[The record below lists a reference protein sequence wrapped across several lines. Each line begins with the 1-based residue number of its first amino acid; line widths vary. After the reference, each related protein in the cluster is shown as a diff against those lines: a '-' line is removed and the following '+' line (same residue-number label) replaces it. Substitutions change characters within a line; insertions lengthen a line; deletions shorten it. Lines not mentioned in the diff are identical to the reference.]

1 MNQGSARTHVMLMA
15 ALALT
20 VLVGA
25 GCASGG
31 FEDPHDYGPVGPIG
45 MTGPQ
50 GPQGPQGPAGVVG
63 KEGPGGRAGAQ
74 GMNGPRGLSGR
85 GSRSLTFSSTST
97 RARSAARTKH
107 VSAFDTMVSSAR
119 GEVTLTGEVPTEEI
133 KRLAAAIA
141 QDTSGVTTV
150 RSNLTVNPGTGANP
164 EVASIGDRVAGL
176 EIRTVVTD
184 QLAQAPELKDERI
197 TVQVSKRR
205 VVLDG
210 TVGSPTQRRAADRIT
225 LLVPGVQELT
235 SNLIVGNA
243 TSGRESPD
251 DRLARRVE
259 FELYATKAVALKDVQ
274 IRSQDGSV
282 FLGGTVGSRAE
293 KLLAERVTRSVPGV
307 GKVVNNL
314 SVSEGPR

>member
-1 MNQGSARTHVMLMA
+1 MKSSRNERGRITVGTI
-15 ALALT
+15 T
-20 VLVGA
+20 VLVLVVLIGGVLWAYSSSRGA
-25 GCASGG
+25 SLRDTFRSVKDTSQDSATTTK
-31 FEDPHDYGPVGPIG
+31 VK
-45 MTGPQ
+45 T
-50 GPQGPQGPAGVVG
+50 ALL
-63 KEGPGGRAGAQ
+63 
-74 GMNGPRGLSGR
+74 LS
-85 GSRSLTFSSTST
+85 
-97 RARSAARTKH
+97 KH
-107 VSAFDTMVSSAR
+107 VSAFDTMVSSSH

-150 RSNLTVNPGTGANP
+150 RNDLTVNPGTGANP
-164 EVASIGDRVAGL
+164 EVASIGDRVADL
-176 EIRTVVTD
+176 EIKTLVTD
-184 QLAQAPELKDERI
+184 QLAQAAELKDERI
-197 TVQVSKRR
+197 TVQVTKRR

-210 TVGSPTQRRAADRIT
+210 TVGSPTQRRAADRIA

-235 SNLIVGNA
+235 SNLIVSNA
-243 TSGRESPD
+243 VSGPESPD
-251 DRLARRVE
+251 DRLAHRVE

-307 GKVVNNL
+307 GKVVSNL